1 MFAKQ
6 YQVAL
11 PQYASQAELIA
22 ALYDESGSKDWQ
34 VRRKLFS
41 KLPDSFAI
49 EVAKE
54 YAENFKLGGRDI
66 ANALLQDIVDE
77 LKTSPIGA
85 GSSDDDI
92 IHYAKR
98 KAQEFSRLRY
108 QFINQARSVQVL
120 CDIAFHRYGVIP
132 PLRSR
137 LGSSE
142 IPVTVTVPGTENA
155 VTVTVSVTGVLN
167 RLCDERWWRRSLRNV
182 TIRNVEAKA
191 IQLGLVRNVTKY
203 VSNDTFERICKQKRR
218 NRKTLEQTF
227 ATNELNQEF
236 SLQELSDLSVSN
248 PKNMRNELMTRFA
261 GFDAIALQLGHI
273 GKVYT
278 ITCPSRMHARHKQ
291 SDTKN
296 RKYDNTTPRQAQEYL
311 NTVWKRIRAQL
322 ARDGIY
328 LYGFRTLE
336 PHQDATPHWHL
347 LAYMPPEHAKR
358 TDEVFRKYALED
370 SPDEK
375 GAQEHR
381 LNVITIDRKKGT
393 GVSYMAKYISKG
405 IDGHG
410 LDTDI
415 DGSLL
420 GNGPERLKAWLVTW
434 GARQFQQI
442 GGPPVTVW
450 RELRKIS
457 GDGLTGIA
465 KEVWQSANDGKWD
478 EYTMLMG
485 GPLARRKDFPISLAK
500 QWSDEPNRYQ
510 EPKGNEIIG
519 VSYGNVLV
527 PTKLHQWTIQYRP
540 DKNRIGGGSI
550 GTPLDGSNGPPSSTP
565 PIGTPTN
572 GSPLASI
579 LNLGFKG
586 P

>member
-1 MFAKQ
+1 MFAKR
-6 YQVAL
+6 YQVAI
-11 PQYASQAELIA
+11 PSNASQAEQIA
-22 ALYDESGSKDWQ
+22 AIYDDPRSKDWE
-34 VRRKLFS
+34 VRQRLFRKL
-41 KLPDSFAI
+41 PPSFAQQ
-49 EVAKE
+49 VAKE
-54 YAENFKLGGRDI
+54 YAENYRLAGRDF
-66 ANALLQDIVDE
+66 ANTLIQDLIEELNAPPLNAGCTDSDIV
-77 LKTSPIGA
+77 
-85 GSSDDDI
+85 
-92 IHYAKR
+92 YFAKKKAIEFNRLRNNFSNQR
-98 KAQEFSRLRY
+98 KA
-108 QFINQARSVQVL
+108 VQVL
-120 CDIAFHRYGVIP
+120 CDIVFHRYHIP
-132 PLRSR
+132 PPLKSQ
-137 LGSSE
+137 LGSPE
-142 IPVTVTVPGTENA
+142 NTVTVTVPESENA
-155 VTVTVSVTGVLN
+155 VTVTVSVIGVLN

-191 IQLGLVRNVTKY
+191 IQLGLVRNDTKY

-248 PKNMRNELMTRFA
+248 PKNMRHELMTRFA
-261 GFDAIALQLGHI
+261 GFDAIAVQLGHI

-278 ITCPSRMHARHKQ
+278 ITCPSRMHARHQQ

-296 RKYDNTTPRQAQEYL
+296 RKYDNTTPRQAQKYL

-347 LAYMPPEHAKR
+347 LAYIPKEKEKR
-358 TDEVFRKYALED
+358 TDEVFRKYALQD

-415 DGSLL
+415 DGSALE
-420 GNGPERLKAWLVTW
+420 NTPQRLKAWLVTW

-442 GGPPVTVW
+442 GGPPVTIW

-457 GDGLTGIA
+457 GEGFTGLA
-465 KEVWQSANDGKWD
+465 KEIWQAANDGKWD

-500 QWSDEPNRYQ
+500 QWNDEPNRYQ

-519 VSYGNVLV
+519 VTYGNVLV
-527 PTKLHQWTIQYRP
+527 PTKLHQWVIKYLP
-540 DKNRIGGGSI
+540 NGKRIGGGAI
-550 GTPLDGSNGPPSSTP
+550 GTPLEGSNGTPSRTP

-572 GSPLASI
+572 GTPLASI
-579 LNLGFKG
+579 LNLSFKE